1 MIKPLASMLF
11 NQLMPLHCLLCH
23 ADVQQHPAICSH
35 CHEQLPWL
43 TSSCAVCSIALP
55 EGVSGPCGECQSSKR
70 AYTRVHA
77 LFEYAQPLDDLIT
90 RMKFG
95 QQLGTARL
103 LGELLLDYFREHSIN
118 LDGFAI
124 LPVPL
129 HKLRLRERG
138 YNQSL
143 EIARPLAKA
152 LRLPLL
158 TTAVQRQQ
166 PTRAQSGLS
175 AKARVRNLKSAFSV
189 SEKALA
195 ASVLIVDD
203 VITTGATIDEL
214 SKTLSKAGVEKIEI
228 ATIARAS

>member
-1 MIKPLASMLF
+1 M

-23 ADVQQHPAICSH
+23 GDVQQHPAICSH
-35 CHEQLPWL
+35 CSEQLPWL
-43 TSSCAVCSIALP
+43 TSCCSVCSIALP
-55 EGVSGPCGECQSSKR
+55 EGVSGPCGECQSSQR
-70 AYTRVHA
+70 AYAKVHA

-95 QQLGTARL
+95 QQLGAARL
-103 LGELLLDYFREHSIN
+103 LGELLLDYCGEHSID
-118 LDGFAI
+118 LGGFAV

-129 HKLRLRERG
+129 HKQRLRERG

-152 LRLPLL
+152 WRLPLL
-158 TTAVQRQQ
+158 TSAVARQQ

-175 AKARVRNLKSAFSV
+175 AKARVRNLKGAFSV
-189 SEKALA
+189 SAKALP

-214 SKTLSKAGVEKIEI
+214 AKTLSIAGVEKIEI